1 MELWRLIAHRHWF
14 SLRILGREFRFCSR
28 CSGYLTSLLTLTALT
43 SIIGVNLISPIKE
56 ELKLIF
62 SLLMVIPLSY
72 DWLTQSWGLRE
83 SNNKIRFATGMAMG
97 FGVYIFSSI
106 NSSPNLKS
114 SIYILSAAI
123 ISLIGLMGIKKKKEE
138 IN

>member
-1 MELWRLIAHRHWF
+1 MEFWRLVAHRHWF

-28 CSGYLTSLLTLTALT
+28 CSGYLTSLLALTALT
-43 SIIGVNLISPIKE
+43 SIIGPNLISPIAGA
-56 ELKLIF
+56 LKIILTIL
-62 SLLMVIPLSY
+62 SVIPLTY

-83 SNNKIRFATGMAMG
+83 SNNRIRFATGMAMG

-106 NSSPNLKS
+106 NFSPDLKT

-123 ISLIGLMGIKKKKEE
+123 ISLIGIMGILTRG
-138 IN
+138 

>member
-56 ELKLIF
+56 ELKLIL
-62 SLLMVIPLSY
+62 SLLLVIPLAY

-97 FGVYIFSSI
+97 FGVYIFTSI
-106 NSSPNLKS
+106 NLSPNLKS

-123 ISLIGLMGIKKKKEE
+123 ISLIGLMGIKKKE